1 MRLRAFWLLFLICCN
16 SGYAG
21 VFDDEEARRQIAA
34 QQALI
39 RDVRDQG
46 QVLEGRVVKLE
57 EVLNNQ
63 PLLELHS
70 QIEALRLDLNRLQ
83 GQIEVLV
90 NENELTQKRQKDFYI
105 DLDNRLRRI
114 EQPDEPVTSGAAASG
129 PIASES
135 AAPES
140 AGSYASGS
148 GNRPE
153 PDAELASAS
162 AVAVLPAPGMSAPTS
177 TPAAGRSASGA
188 GTASADGAEGR
199 AYEAAY
205 DLFKG
210 ARYKDAISRFDKF
223 IKNYPASNLAPS
235 AQYWI
240 GNSHYALR
248 DFKSAVNAQEKLIK
262 SFPDSAKAPD
272 AMLNIASSQQEM
284 SKKADAR
291 KTLQSLVAKY
301 PGSEA
306 AEKAKQRLVN
316 LK

>member
-1 MRLRAFWLLFLICCN
+1 MQLRAFWLLFLICCN
-16 SGYAG
+16 PGYAG
-21 VFDDEEARRQIAA
+21 VFDDEEARRKIAE
-34 QQALI
+34 QQAVI

-46 QVLEGRVVKLE
+46 QILEGRVVKLE

-70 QIEALRLDLNRLQ
+70 QIEALRLDLNKLQ

-135 AAPES
+135 ATPES
-140 AGSYASGS
+140 AASQASGS
-148 GNRPE
+148 DDRPE
-153 PDAELASAS
+153 PDVEVASAA
-162 AVAVLPAPGMSAPTS
+162 AVVVPPAPGMSAPS
-177 TPAAGRSASGA
+177 MPAAGRPAPNTGAMSG
-188 GTASADGAEGR
+188 DGAEGR

-210 ARYKDAISRFDKF
+210 ARYKDAISRFEKF

-262 SFPDSAKAPD
+262 TFPDSAKAPD

-284 SKKADAR
+284 SRKTDAR
-291 KTLQSLVAKY
+291 KTLQTLVAKY